1 MKNSILIIT
10 GGTGGHVIPA
20 VNFFKYIKN
29 KNDKVNLLTDIRG
42 SKYINGINSDNI
54 YKINSSHLSG
64 NLFFKLNGIVKLI
77 IGFFQSLKIFIKLK
91 PNIII
96 SFGSYASLM
105 PLICFVILKTFFK
118 TTLYLHEQN
127 SLIGQTNK
135 FFIKYSNKIFMH
147 FNKEYKNIEK
157 YYDKILITG
166 LPHKSLDIKL
176 NYQIKENDNTFYFLV
191 FAGSQGSID
200 ILTIF
205 KNIIVELSKISNLK
219 KITFI
224 VQSPLDN
231 QKEIKNLL
239 IKNNFDFQIKD
250 FFENF
255 ENILCL
261 ANIALCRSGAGTI
274 SDLIDFKIPAI
285 ICPLPNAKNNHQYEN
300 AKILSDI
307 GSALIVNKDKKN
319 IDKIIFFIKKVIDDK
334 NFNKS
339 LLDMSNKAKK
349 RNTCELMWKFINN
362 DQKK

>member
-1 MKNSILIIT
+1 
-10 GGTGGHVIPA
+10 
-20 VNFFKYIKN
+20 
-29 KNDKVNLLTDIRG
+29 
-42 SKYINGINSDNI
+42 
-54 YKINSSHLSG
+54 
-64 NLFFKLNGIVKLI
+64 
-77 IGFFQSLKIFIKLK
+77 
-91 PNIII
+91 
-96 SFGSYASLM
+96 M